1 MPQDA
6 QDEPQAFDPQTA
18 AGAALAAQMADS
30 TEPETPAPEPPP
42 ETPPAEPEAPS
53 TAPDAVPEAAQPEAT
68 ADPGEPAEPAE
79 DDEVSVR
86 SVYDKITGYNASAK
100 YRNDYDFLRG
110 MAEAQRMLGQRNVDA
125 ELGRSV
131 RGKFQSQEELAKF
144 LQGEPET
151 PAPKPAESPVLP
163 ADSFEQ
169 VRLWQQQIA
178 TAQAAGQ
185 EPPADAVRNLE
196 VVSERMQRLMFDLAK
211 DPSKVL
217 APVLESYTPQIQQQ
231 LQQQQQQQEAQKQQA
246 DWIGKFEEA
255 NKDWLTGGKPVTP
268 DTLTP
273 EGHRFMQHVH
283 AEQQRGRSPA
293 EALYYGKLAF
303 IAERQS
309 QPAPTPTAAVK
320 PQAVH
325 KPAVAPAPQPDP
337 KKQYEEDVKNLSLR
351 EHLAKLLKQQAASAG
366 VKV

>member
-6 QDEPQAFDPQTA
+6 PDEPQAFQPTTA
-18 AGAALAAQMADS
+18 AGAALAAKIESAV
-30 TEPETPAPEPPP
+30 PPAETPS
-42 ETPPAEPEAPS
+42 AEPEAPT
-53 TAPDAVPEAAQPEAT
+53 TAPEAVPESAQPDVA
-68 ADPGEPAEPAE
+68 AEPVDSAE
-79 DDEVSVR
+79 PDDDDISVR

-131 RGKFQSQEELAKF
+131 RGKFQSQEELARF
-144 LQGEPET
+144 LQGQPQT
-151 PAPKPAESPVLP
+151 PAPKPAESPSLP

-231 LQQQQQQQEAQKQQA
+231 LQLQQQQQEAQRQQQ

-255 NKDWLTGGKPVTP
+255 NKDWLTGGQPVTAE
-268 DTLTP
+268 TLTP

-303 IAERQS
+303 LAERNTQPS
-309 QPAPTPTAAVK
+309 PAPTTAVK

-325 KPAVAPAPQPDP
+325 KPAVSPAPQPDP
-337 KKQYEEDVKNLSLR
+337 RKQYEEDVKNLSLR
-351 EHLAKLLKQQAASAG
+351 EHLAKILKQQAAAAG
-366 VKV
+366 VQL